1 MRTHKIAVLGYGREG
16 RSLYG
21 FLKKRSAKNREIW
34 VLDKKSDIPLPRSVK
49 RQCGENYLADLTRFE
64 TIFRSPGV
72 PLHQP
77 ELKKAVRA
85 GVKVSSATRLF
96 FEAATKTGATL
107 VGVTGSKG
115 KTTTSTLLYEM
126 LRAGKKKV
134 FLAGNIGVPMLDL
147 LPKLDAKSIVILELS
162 SFQLQD
168 LERSPKYAVILD
180 VFPEHQDAHANLKEY
195 YDAKGN
201 IARMQKKTDTVF
213 YFIHNPVTQRLAAAG
228 RGKKVKVTEKG
239 FSLFSPPELRIR
251 GPHGF
256 RNAIMA
262 ATVARTLGVADETI
276 RRTALEFKGVE
287 HRLEF
292 VMEIPGRH
300 GTVAFYNDS
309 ASTNP
314 MSSASAIEAF
324 AGTPHILIAGGY
336 DKNLDYAPLSSALR
350 KAGTKLVILFGSNR
364 TKVNA
369 AVLKAH
375 IPSCFASNLEEAL
388 LVAVR
393 TALDSPSSTAI
404 ILSPGAASFD
414 MFDNYA
420 ARGLAFKDL
429 VGKIPARR

>member
-16 RSLYG
+16 KSLYG
-21 FLKKRSAKNREIW
+21 FLKKQPGKNREIW
-34 VLDKKSDIPLPRSVK
+34 VLDRNSDLPLPRSVK
-49 RQCGENYLADLTRFE
+49 KQCGDNYLADLAQFE
-64 TIFRSPGV
+64 TVFRSPGI
-72 PLHQP
+72 PLHLP
-77 ELKKAVRA
+77 ELKKAARA
-85 GVKVSSATRLF
+85 GVTISSATRLF
-96 FEAATKTGATL
+96 FEAAARTGATL

-126 LRAGKKKV
+126 LRAEKKKV
-134 FLAGNIGVPMLDL
+134 FLAGNIGTPMLDL
-147 LPKLDAKSIVILELS
+147 LPKLDAKSVVILELS

-201 IARMQKKTDTVF
+201 IARKQKSTDTVF
-213 YFIHNPVTQRLAAAG
+213 YFAHNTVTRRLAASG
-228 RGKKVKVTEKG
+228 NGKKVKVTEKG
-239 FSLFSPPELRIR
+239 FSLFAPSELRIR
-251 GPHGF
+251 GTHGF
-256 RNAIMA
+256 RNAVMA
-262 ATVARTLGVADETI
+262 ATVAKALGVNQATI
-276 RRTALEFKGVE
+276 RRTALEFRGVE

-292 VMEIPGRH
+292 VMEMPGRH

-350 KAGTKLVILFGSNR
+350 RAGTKLVILFGSNR
-364 TKVNA
+364 SKVNA
-369 AVLKAH
+369 AVLKAR

-429 VGKIPARR
+429 VGKIPVRS